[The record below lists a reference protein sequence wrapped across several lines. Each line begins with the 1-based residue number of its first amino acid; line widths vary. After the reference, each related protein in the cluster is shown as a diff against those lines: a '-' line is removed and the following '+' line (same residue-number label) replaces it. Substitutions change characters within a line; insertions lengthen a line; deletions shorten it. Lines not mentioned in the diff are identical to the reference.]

1 MQGETALMRSG
12 EDLKPMPEDQL
23 RKIFTEGKPDFLA
36 GIALDDLSSDDVV
49 RLLDTPSYFDLLNFP
64 YPAAREAVLDRFER
78 ERLICK
84 HDGFYGITNL
94 GAILFAKRLDE
105 FPTVWRKAPRVIVFE
120 GMGKLATKLD
130 RPETKGYAV
139 GFAGLIDLIF
149 SRSEERPRLANRSVA
164 GVDFQDRAL
173 QSPGGAGI
181 VSSPR
186 LMVMKR
192 SDEP

>member
-1 MQGETALMRSG
+1 MQQGGGAWAA
-12 EDLKPMPEDQL
+12 KPSHA
-23 RKIFTEGKPDFLA
+23 TEARHKA
-36 GIALDDLSSDDVV
+36 
-49 RLLDTPSYFDLLNFP
+49 Y
-64 YPAAREAVLDRFER
+64 AARLQFGRRSA
-78 ERLICK
+78 
-84 HDGFYGITNL
+84 
-94 GAILFAKRLDE
+94 
-105 FPTVWRKAPRVIVFE
+105 APRCAVVLQPPELPLPRRTGSRRGLMNSLPFGGRPRE
-120 GMGKLATKLD
+120 SSSSREWARLATKLD

-173 QSPGGAGI
+173 QGPGGAGI

-192 SDEP
+192 SDEPDETELLATPISEPSTPLHEGPCRRILLRPSERAEDMGTT